1 MSDPLEQRPAIVIFG
16 AAVRADGGPS
26 LTLRRR
32 VMAAAAFGAT
42 LPSPL
47 YVPTGAKGRH
57 GPAEAE
63 VMGRLLQDL
72 GVPAA
77 AIRLEPTGTDTL
89 SSARACAALLRGHE
103 GPVYA
108 ASSGYHLP
116 RCVMLL
122 RLYGLRAR
130 AAPPPEA
137 AHAWR
142 ERWWWRGRE
151 ALALPYDAALAWWEV
166 RRAPAAPPSAPPPGQ
181 G

>member
-1 MSDPLEQRPAIVIFG
+1 MTRPAIIIFG

-32 VMAAAAFGAT
+32 VMAAASFGAT
-42 LPSPL
+42 LEDPL
-47 YVPTGAKGRH
+47 YIPTGGQGRH
-57 GPAEAE
+57 GPPEAE
-63 VMGRLLQDL
+63 VMARLLQDL

-77 AIRLEPTGTDTL
+77 AIRLELTATDTF
-89 SSARACAALLRGHE
+89 SSARACARMLRGHD
-103 GPVYA
+103 GPVFA

-122 RLYGLRAR
+122 RAFGLPAR

-137 AHAWR
+137 AHGWQ

-151 ALALPYDAALAWWEV
+151 ALALPYDAVLAGWERL
-166 RRAPAAPPSAPPPGQ
+166 RRRRS
-181 G
+181 